1 MIFRRGNKVLAP
13 DAEGLDMPD
22 ALVPRTRTASIAQSV
37 TAKILIVDDEES
49 IRTIFSAVLRQK
61 GYEVIEADSGL
72 AGYELA
78 KMHLPDLI
86 ITDVAMEGGGGEA
99 LLYFIRNDPQLAN
112 KQVVMITGAVHVVNP
127 RQGMSAGADDFL
139 VKPISFADLLGCV
152 EARLKRAKINVNQVF
167 GDLARRQDEIEKFI
181 LSAKDE
187 VTKPSFRAWERSE
200 YAILAIVF
208 TDVVGYSKL
217 CEEMKDAAM
226 KEIRR
231 LHFAR
236 GRHLIDRYQGCEIKT
251 MGDSVMA
258 AFPSAQEAL
267 RFAVELQKDTGHPLV
282 KIRAAIHIGP
292 MHVEENDVFGGTVNF
307 AGRIIRSIKGAEI
320 WLSDEAKKCVDPR
333 SPRFAEI
340 RWEQHNDV
348 HFKGFPGT
356 WTLWSANLESA
367 VKTALLPPPL
377 R

>member
-1 MIFRRGNKVLAP
+1 MANRC
-13 DAEGLDMPD
+13 
-22 ALVPRTRTASIAQSV
+22 RTAPISSPTPIK
-37 TAKILIVDDEES
+37 AKILIVDDEEP
-49 IRTIFSAVLRQK
+49 IRTMFSTVLRQK
-61 GYEVIEADSGL
+61 GYEVLEADAGL

-78 KMHLPDLI
+78 KKHLPDLI

-99 LLYFIRNDPQLAN
+99 LLHFIRNDAQLAN

-139 VKPISFADLLGCV
+139 VKPISFEDLLACV
-152 EARLKRAKINVNQVF
+152 EARLKRARINVNQVF
-167 GDLARRQDEIEKFI
+167 GDLARRQDEIEKFL
-181 LSAKDE
+181 LSANAE
-187 VTKPSFRAWERSE
+187 VMKPSFRAWERSE

-208 TDVVGYSKL
+208 TDVVGYTKL
-217 CEEMKDAAM
+217 CEEMKDTAM

-231 LHFAR
+231 LHFDR
-236 GRHLIDRYQGCEIKT
+236 SRFLIDRYQGCEIKT

-267 RFAVELQKDTGHPLV
+267 RFAVELQKNTGHPLIH
-282 KIRAAIHIGP
+282 IRAAIHIGP

-320 WLSDEAKKCVDPR
+320 WLSDEAKQCIPL
-333 SPRFAEI
+333 SARFAEI
-340 RWEQHNDV
+340 EWQQHTDV

-356 WTLWSANLESA
+356 CTLWSATIA
-367 VKTALLPPPL
+367 P
-377 R
+377 